1 MSDRNRN
8 KLPNNLPQLQN
19 LIKRDPGSYKD
30 EFLQQFRHYESNLQI
45 FQLKP
50 SQYSKTLDELVIF
63 LAQVAHCYPEEMK
76 DFPQAVRDVLQR
88 HSSTLDRT
96 IRMTLCKALILL
108 RNKGLVPATSVLELF
123 FEMFRCQDK
132 LLRKTL
138 YTYIVSDIK
147 NVNINH
153 KNAKLN
159 TTLQNFMYTMLKDNN
174 PVAAKM
180 SLDVMIE
187 LYRRNIWK
195 DAKTVNV
202 ITTAC
207 FSKVTKILVAALKF
221 FLGTDD
227 DDVKDS
233 DSEEEE
239 ETKSAKELLT
249 GHRVGK
255 KTKKR
260 QKKLDRALGNLKK
273 NKKKKKKAEVFN
285 FSALHLLHDPQ
296 GLSEKLFRQ
305 LESTTERFE
314 VKLMMVDFVSRLVGI
329 HQLFLFNFYPYIQR
343 FLQPHQREVTRLL
356 LFAAQSCHELV
367 PPENIEGV
375 VKTIANNFITD
386 RNSGEVMAVGLNAVR
401 EICCRCP
408 LAMSEELIQDL
419 ALYKNHRDKSVMMAS
434 RSLIQLYRKIN
445 PDILRRKDKG
455 RPTEAIKDLKVLQYA
470 EKDARTYLQGTEA
483 LQENEED
490 DDVDN
495 EKKQEVDG
503 WESCSDDDDDDSD
516 GEWVDVHHSSDDEVD
531 NSAVPESKEEQVKKA
546 KTISTSRILTQ
557 DDFKVLQRRQ
567 AAKETEGMK
576 SGGKKRKRDQEE
588 EEEERGELLKLS
600 MIENVHK
607 KRVHDKE
614 SRLATVMAGREDRP
628 KYTHGPQ
635 KMNPHA
641 STTNKDKARGK
652 NYTMIKHKVM
662 NRKKKRSFRDKQI
675 ALRNSLLK
683 RQKMK
688 K

>member
-207 FSKVTKILVAALKF
+207 FSKVTKV
-221 FLGTDD
+221 
-227 DDVKDS
+227 
-233 DSEEEE
+233 
-239 ETKSAKELLT
+239 
-249 GHRVGK
+249 
-255 KTKKR
+255 
-260 QKKLDRALGNLKK
+260 
-273 NKKKKKKAEVFN
+273 
-285 FSALHLLHDPQ
+285 
-296 GLSEKLFRQ
+296 
-305 LESTTERFE
+305 
-314 VKLMMVDFVSRLVGI
+314 
-329 HQLFLFNFYPYIQR
+329 
-343 FLQPHQREVTRLL
+343 LL
-356 LFAAQSCHELV
+356 LSKF
-367 PPENIEGV
+367 
-375 VKTIANNFITD
+375 
-386 RNSGEVMAVGLNAVR
+386 
-401 EICCRCP
+401 
-408 LAMSEELIQDL
+408 
-419 ALYKNHRDKSVMMAS
+419 
-434 RSLIQLYRKIN
+434 
-445 PDILRRKDKG
+445 
-455 RPTEAIKDLKVLQYA
+455 LKYCL
-470 EKDARTYLQGTEA
+470 
-483 LQENEED
+483 
-490 DDVDN
+490 
-495 EKKQEVDG
+495 
-503 WESCSDDDDDDSD
+503 
-516 GEWVDVHHSSDDEVD
+516 
-531 NSAVPESKEEQVKKA
+531 
-546 KTISTSRILTQ
+546 
-557 DDFKVLQRRQ
+557 
-567 AAKETEGMK
+567 
-576 SGGKKRKRDQEE
+576 
-588 EEEERGELLKLS
+588 
-600 MIENVHK
+600 
-607 KRVHDKE
+607 
-614 SRLATVMAGREDRP
+614 
-628 KYTHGPQ
+628 
-635 KMNPHA
+635 
-641 STTNKDKARGK
+641 
-652 NYTMIKHKVM
+652 
-662 NRKKKRSFRDKQI
+662 
-675 ALRNSLLK
+675 
-683 RQKMK
+683 
-688 K
+688 